1 MADNFSTRAGL
12 FGITTPTSVP
22 TGPDAQGY
30 QGSYRALQQGIDNSI
45 PGNPGYA
52 DYAGLGGT
60 ASVAEVAKYSPV
72 NMGGGLG
79 ANGAIQNPGYGM
91 VPQVQRSQ
99 PQPSGAVQQSNNLP
113 GNYGSGGI
121 MTNGAGGIN
130 GGVAQQA
137 LYGNDQRTPAAGVG
151 GGTASTGNV
160 AQTSG
165 NAQMGGVGMP
175 GYSLTGGQQQTGGVD
190 QNPYMQ
196 NQPVQQGNFPGN
208 YGPGGIMTNGAGGIN
223 GGQSPYNSNSGVAVQ
238 NGRTGD
244 DGSSNRS
251 AGEVI
256 SRDYNMTGGDNQY
269 NADNPQS
276 RSTAGASRT
285 GGPSQNL
292 FGLGARGTGYGGQQQ
307 FQGMYQQAPNGINAP
322 ANLANGAPDFF
333 NLANQQSGYNR
344 QNALFQNQMNNP
356 NYYGPGGSQTRTQN
370 PDGSWS
376 VNQNLNPTLQRG
388 YEQQNELKTQLLG
401 NAQQIANQGA
411 LNYNELGSRPQY
423 NTDGVRDI
431 PKSDALNLAITR
443 NSVYDQQKQYL
454 DPEFNQAQGDLE
466 NKLANQ
472 GITPGS
478 EAFNREMDN
487 FARTRQRAY
496 GDARNSA
503 IQAGGAEQSRLFGL
517 GLQAHTTGTNDAM
530 ARFNTGMMNRQQGV
544 SEINTMR
551 NAPIN
556 ELNALNGLT
565 NTVQL
570 PNYPG
575 QTGTNIPGVDFMNAG
590 NLQNNANLGISN
602 ANAARSQNNM
612 NALYGLGSA
621 FMQSSAGQNI
631 LNSMFGGDSN
641 AYGNWLASNSSLLN
655 QGMTPEDILGMM

>member
-1 MADNFSTRAGL
+1 MADNFSARAGL

-91 VPQVQRSQ
+91 VPQVQRRQQQPLSQ
-99 PQPSGAVQQSNNLP
+99 GVETPASIQANRNTLNYLNPQGAGPVTQ
-113 GNYGSGGI
+113 YGSAQPIQQGTGAPRSAQS
-121 MTNGAGGIN
+121 TSNYLNG
-130 GGVAQQA
+130 
-137 LYGNDQRTPAAGVG
+137 P
-151 GGTASTGNV
+151 
-160 AQTSG
+160 
-165 NAQMGGVGMP
+165 
-175 GYSLTGGQQQTGGVD
+175 QTGGVD
-190 QNPYMQ
+190 PNPYMAQ
-196 NQPVQQGNFPGN
+196 NQQASGSVGQLPSSANNGIPTTSQQ
-208 YGPGGIMTNGAGGIN
+208 AGGFM
-223 GGQSPYNSNSGVAVQ
+223 GGQQTGVDNSNQDWNPVRQAGGALSGQTGVTSQMQA
-238 NGRTGD
+238 GGTGD
-244 DGSSNRS
+244 FAALNPSLR
-251 AGEVI
+251 
-256 SRDYNMTGGDNQY
+256 GGDNQY
-269 NADNPQS
+269 NADNPVQQGNFS
-276 RSTAGASRT
+276 GNYGPGGVMTNGAGGIMGGSAVMGAGAYGPNATVGGDNQYQADNPSFRQSSGPRRA

-292 FGLGARGTGYGGQQQ
+292 FGLGARGAGNQQQ
-307 FQGMYQQAPNGINAP
+307 FQGMYQQAPSGINAP

-356 NYYGPGGSQTRTQN
+356 NYYNPAGSQTRTQN

-376 VNQNLNPTLQRG
+376 VNQSLNPTLQQG
-388 YEQQNELKTQLLG
+388 YEQQNQLKTQLLS
-401 NAQQIANQGA
+401 NAQQVAGQGA
-411 LNYNELGSRPQY
+411 LNYDNLGSMPQF
-423 NTDGVRDI
+423 NADGVREI

-472 GITPGS
+472 GITRGS

-517 GLQAHTTGTNDAM
+517 GLQAHTTGQNDAM
-530 ARFNTGMMNRQQGV
+530 SRFNTGMMSRQPQTKQSQSRLRRLIPCRQETYPPRLIRQQ
-544 SEINTMR
+544 SESHLR
-551 NAPIN
+551 QPHRR
-556 ELNALNGLT
+556 
-565 NTVQL
+565 QR
-570 PNYPG
+570 
-575 QTGTNIPGVDFMNAG
+575 Q
-590 NLQNNANLGISN
+590 
-602 ANAARSQNNM
+602 
-612 NALYGLGSA
+612 
-621 FMQSSAGQNI
+621 
-631 LNSMFGGDSN
+631 
-641 AYGNWLASNSSLLN
+641 
-655 QGMTPEDILGMM
+655 